1 MSYRLRELGLRPGE
15 PGLYEGIL
23 AAVEDGRLGQ
33 QEVTK
38 GFVLELK
45 EQVEVMQGRFGF
57 RQPGTNST
65 VPSEKLSIKEFC
77 HVIGRLAEPEKF
89 KDLTDVSKKF
99 ARKIWRKEE
108 LEALEE
114 SVRAN
119 PEQELA
125 IWEPFL
131 EMLPDQGAALVARG
145 EDPAGED
152 PGGEDPADAAA
163 GEEEQARY
171 A

>member
-1 MSYRLRELGLRPGE
+1 MSPLLRELGLRPGE
-15 PGLYEGIL
+15 PGFYQEIL

-45 EQVEVMQGRFGF
+45 EQVEVVQSRGGDRPAG
-57 RQPGTNST
+57 ST
-65 VPSEKLSIKEFC
+65 TTVTSEKLTIKEFC
-77 HVIGRLAEPEKF
+77 HVIGIIAQPEKF
-89 KDLTDVSKKF
+89 KELNDVTKQF
-99 ARKIWRKEE
+99 ARKVWRKQE

-114 SVRAN
+114 SVRAS
-119 PEQELA
+119 PEQE
-125 IWEPFL
+125 
-131 EMLPDQGAALVARG
+131 QGAALVARPSRG

-152 PGGEDPADAAA
+152 PGGATT

-171 A
+171 ASPKSPVQLMAWHHTV